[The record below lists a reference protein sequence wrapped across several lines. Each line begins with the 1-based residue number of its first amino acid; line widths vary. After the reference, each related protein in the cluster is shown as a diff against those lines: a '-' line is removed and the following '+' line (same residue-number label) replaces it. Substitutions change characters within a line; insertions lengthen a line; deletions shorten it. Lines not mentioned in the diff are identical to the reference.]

1 MKGLVCMRL
10 KVNKSKNSIN
20 YYIIT
25 DIKTKQGKRST
36 KVFKKLGNEQEIL
49 KISDGLSPLEWAK
62 KQLEIVNKQL
72 EEKNLKITAEFVQ
85 SNIIDQDRQLI
96 FNCGYLFLQDI
107 YYSLGL
113 DKICNDISDKYR
125 IKYDLNSVLANLI
138 YTRIIEPSSKLSA
151 FETAKSFLEQ
161 PNFELQ
167 NIYRALEII
176 SKETENIEASV
187 YKNSLNVVNRNTK
200 ILYYDCTNYFFEIEE
215 AEGIKQYGKN
225 KENRPLPIVQMG
237 LFMDGDG
244 FPLAFVIDSG
254 NTNEQITLKPLEKQ
268 IIKDFELS
276 KFVVCTDAGLASH
289 ENRIF
294 NNIQDRSFIV
304 TQSLKKIKGHLKD
317 WALSKEDWHKLNS
330 NKLINLNDIDNSSSN
345 EEIYYKER
353 WINENGLEQRL
364 IVSYSPKYAAYQ
376 KNLRTN
382 QIERAKNLINNPT
395 TISKNR
401 QNDPKRFIKFSS
413 ITNDG
418 EIAEKKVFSLNQ
430 SAIDNEAMF
439 DGFYAVCTTLEDDIS
454 EIIKVNKRR
463 WEIEESF
470 RILKSDFKARP
481 VYLKRDDRIK
491 AHFTTCFLALLI
503 YRILEHKLGEKYTSS
518 KIIDTLR
525 NMNMMKLDGVGYI
538 PTYTRTSLT
547 DDLHKVFKFRTD
559 HEITILKDM
568 KKILNS
574 TKKQEKS
581 RIFQ

>member
-1 MKGLVCMRL
+1 MRL
-10 KVNKSKNSIN
+10 SLVKSKNAIQFYVIKSFRN
-20 YYIIT
+20 SNGKNTSKIIE
-25 DIKTKQGKRST
+25 
-36 KVFKKLGNEQEIL
+36 KLGN
-49 KISDGLSPLEWAK
+49 LEEVTKKANGQDPVQWAK
-62 KQLEIVNKQL
+62 EYINTLNEK
-72 EEKNLKITAEFVQ
+72 EKNESLDIIAKFSPSTQIPKDVQ
-85 SNIIDQDRQLI
+85 NSYNG
-96 FNCGYLFLQDI
+96 GYLFLQDI

-113 DKICNDISDKYR
+113 DKICNDISAKYR

-254 NTNEQITLKPLEKQ
+254 NTNEQVTLKPLEKQ

-401 QNDPKRFIKFSS
+401 QNDPKRFIKSS
-413 ITNDG
+413 CITNDG
-418 EIAEKKVFSLNQ
+418 EIADKKVFSLNQ
-430 SAIDNEAMF
+430 SAIDKEAIF

-503 YRILEHKLGEKYTSS
+503 YRILEHKLSEKYTSS
-518 KIIDTLR
+518 KMIQTLR
-525 NMNMMKLDGVGYI
+525 ELNFFQKDGCGYVPI
-538 PTYTRTSLT
+538 YTRTDLT
-547 DDLHKVFKFRTD
+547 DELHDIFGFRTD
-559 HEITILKDM
+559 TEVIPFSKM
-568 KKILNS
+568 KKIFKQ
-574 TKKQEKS
+574 TKKH
-581 RIFQ
+581 

>member
-1 MKGLVCMRL
+1 MRL

-25 DIKTKQGKRST
+25 DTKTKDGKRST

-49 KISDGLSPLEWAK
+49 KISNGESPLEWAK
-62 KQLEIVNKQL
+62 KQVDIVNKQI
-72 EEKNLKITAEFVQ
+72 EEKTLKVTAEFSQ
-85 SNIIDQDRQLI
+85 SNLIEENKQLS

-113 DKICNDISDKYR
+113 DKICNVISDKYR
-125 IKYDLNSVLANLI
+125 IKYNLNSILSNLI

-151 FETAKSFLEQ
+151 FETAKTFLEQ
-161 PNFELQ
+161 PDFELQ
-167 NIYRALEII
+167 NIYRALGII
-176 SKETENIEASV
+176 ANETENIESAV

-215 AEGIKQYGKN
+215 AEGIKQYGKS

-254 NTNEQITLKPLEKQ
+254 NTNEQVTLKPLEKQ

-276 KFVVCTDAGLASH
+276 KFVVCTDAGLASI
-289 ENRIF
+289 ENRKF
-294 NNIQDRSFIV
+294 NEVQDRSFIV
-304 TQSLKKIKGHLKD
+304 TQSLKKIKGHLKE
-317 WALSKEDWHKLNS
+317 WALSKDGWHKLNS
-330 NKLINLNDIDNSSSN
+330 KKIINLNDIDNSSSN
-345 EEIYYKER
+345 EEIFYKER
-353 WINENGLEQRL
+353 WINENGLSQRL

-376 KNLRTN
+376 KAVRTS
-382 QIERAKNLINNPT
+382 QIERAQKLINSP
-395 TISKNR
+395 SSASRNR
-401 QNDPKRFIKFSS
+401 QNDPKRFIKATSV
-413 ITNDG
+413 TNDG
-418 EIAEKKVFSLNQ
+418 EVADKKVLTLNQ
-430 SAIDNEAMF
+430 SAIELESAF

-470 RILKSDFKARP
+470 RILKTDFKARP

-503 YRILEHKLGEKYTSS
+503 YRILEHKLNNKFTSS
-518 KIIDTLR
+518 QIIDTLR
-525 NMNMMKLDGVGYI
+525 DMNLRELEGVGYI
-538 PTYTRTSLT
+538 PTYKRTSIT
-547 DDLHKVFKFRTD
+547 NALHSTFKFRTD
-559 HEITILKDM
+559 TEITTLKEM
-568 KKILNS
+568 KKILNL
-574 TKKQEKS
+574 TKK
-581 RIFQ
+581 

>member
-1 MKGLVCMRL
+1 MRL

-25 DIKTKQGKRST
+25 DTKTKDGKRTT

-49 KISDGLSPLEWAK
+49 KISNGESPLEWAK
-62 KQLEIVNKQL
+62 KQVDIVNKQI
-72 EEKNLKITAEFVQ
+72 EEKTLKITAEFSQ
-85 SNIIDQDRQLI
+85 SNLIEENKQLS

-113 DKICNDISDKYR
+113 DKICNVISDKYR
-125 IKYDLNSVLANLI
+125 IKYNLNSILSNLI

-151 FETAKSFLEQ
+151 FETAKTFLEQ
-161 PNFELQ
+161 PDFELQ
-167 NIYRALEII
+167 NIYRALGII
-176 SKETENIEASV
+176 ANETENIESAV

-215 AEGIKQYGKN
+215 AEGIKQYGKS

-254 NTNEQITLKPLEKQ
+254 NTNEQVTLKPLEKQ

-276 KFVVCTDAGLASH
+276 KFVVCTDAGLASI
-289 ENRIF
+289 ENRKF
-294 NNIQDRSFIV
+294 NEVQDRSFIV
-304 TQSLKKIKGHLKD
+304 TQSLKKIKGHLKE
-317 WALSKEDWHKLNS
+317 WALSKDGWHKLNS
-330 NKLINLNDIDNSSSN
+330 KKIINLNDIDNSSSN
-345 EEIYYKER
+345 EEIFYKER
-353 WINENGLEQRL
+353 WINENGLSQRL

-376 KNLRTN
+376 KAVRNS
-382 QIERAKNLINNPT
+382 QVERAQKLINNP
-395 TISKNR
+395 SSVSRNR
-401 QNDPKRFIKFSS
+401 QNDPKRFIKSTS
-413 ITNDG
+413 VTRDG
-418 EIAEKKVFSLNQ
+418 EVADKRVLALNQ
-430 SAIDNEAMF
+430 SAIDSESAF

-503 YRILEHKLGEKYTSS
+503 YRILEHKLNGKFTSS
-518 KIIDTLR
+518 QIINTLR
-525 NMNMMKLDGVGYI
+525 NMNLRNLDGVGFI
-538 PTYTRTSLT
+538 PTYTRTPIT
-547 DDLHKVFKFRTD
+547 NALHTNFNFRTD
-559 HEITILKDM
+559 TEITTLKEM
-568 KKILNS
+568 KKILNL
-574 TKKQEKS
+574 TKK
-581 RIFQ
+581 

>member
-1 MKGLVCMRL
+1 MRL

-36 KVFKKLGNEQEIL
+36 KVFKKLGNEQDIL
-49 KISDGLSPLEWAK
+49 KISNGIPPLEWAN
-62 KQLEIVNKQL
+62 KQLEIVNKQVQ
-72 EEKNLKITAEFVQ
+72 EKSLKITADFSQ
-85 SNIIDQDRQLI
+85 SNIIEKNKQFS

-254 NTNEQITLKPLEKQ
+254 NTNEQVTLKPLEKQ

-376 KNLRTN
+376 KNLRAN
-382 QIERAKNLINNPT
+382 QIERAKNLINNPS

-401 QNDPKRFIKFSS
+401 QNDPKRFIKSSS

-503 YRILEHKLGEKYTSS
+503 YRILEHKLSEKYTSS
-518 KIIDTLR
+518 KMIQTLR
-525 NMNMMKLDGVGYI
+525 ELNFFQKDGCGYVPI
-538 PTYTRTSLT
+538 YTRTDLT
-547 DDLHKVFKFRTD
+547 DELHDIFGFRTD
-559 HEITILKDM
+559 TEVIPFSKM
-568 KKILNS
+568 KKIFKQ
-574 TKKQEKS
+574 TKKH
-581 RIFQ
+581 

>member
-1 MKGLVCMRL
+1 MRL
-10 KVNKSKNSIN
+10 SLVKSKNAIQFYVIKSFRDSN
-20 YYIIT
+20 GKNTSKIIE
-25 DIKTKQGKRST
+25 
-36 KVFKKLGNEQEIL
+36 KLGN
-49 KISDGLSPLEWAK
+49 LEEVTKKANGQDPVQWAK
-62 KQLEIVNKQL
+62 EYIDTLNEK
-72 EEKNLKITAEFVQ
+72 EKNESLDIIAKFSPSIQ
-85 SNIIDQDRQLI
+85 IPKNIQ
-96 FNCGYLFLQDI
+96 NSYNGGYLFLQDI

-113 DKICNDISDKYR
+113 DKICNNISDKYR

-254 NTNEQITLKPLEKQ
+254 NTNEQVTLKPLEKQ

-304 TQSLKKIKGHLKD
+304 TQSLKKIKRHLKD

-401 QNDPKRFIKFSS
+401 QNDPKRFIKSSS

-503 YRILEHKLGEKYTSS
+503 YRILEHKLERKYTSS
-518 KIIDTLR
+518 KIIQTLR
-525 NMNMMKLDGVGYI
+525 DLNFFQKDGCGYVPI
-538 PTYTRTSLT
+538 YTRTDLT
-547 DDLHKVFKFRTD
+547 DGLHNIFGFRTD
-559 HEITILKDM
+559 TEVIPFNKM
-568 KKILNS
+568 KKIFRQ
-574 TKKQEKS
+574 TKKH
-581 RIFQ
+581 

>member
-1 MKGLVCMRL
+1 MRL
-10 KVNKSKNSIN
+10 SLVKSKNAIQFYVIKSFRDSN
-20 YYIIT
+20 GKNTSKIIE
-25 DIKTKQGKRST
+25 
-36 KVFKKLGNEQEIL
+36 KLGN
-49 KISDGLSPLEWAK
+49 LEEVTKKANGQDPVQWAK
-62 KQLEIVNKQL
+62 EYIDTLNEK
-72 EEKNLKITAEFVQ
+72 EKNESLDIIAKFSPSIQ
-85 SNIIDQDRQLI
+85 IPKNIQ
-96 FNCGYLFLQDI
+96 NSYNGGYLFLQDI

-113 DKICNDISDKYR
+113 DKICNDISAKYR

-215 AEGIKQYGKN
+215 AEGIKQYGKS

-254 NTNEQITLKPLEKQ
+254 NTNEQVTLKPLEKQ

-304 TQSLKKIKGHLKD
+304 TQSLKKIKRHLKD

-401 QNDPKRFIKFSS
+401 QNDPKRFIKSSS

-503 YRILEHKLGEKYTSS
+503 YRILEHKLEGKYTSS
-518 KIIDTLR
+518 KIIQTLR
-525 NMNMMKLDGVGYI
+525 DLNFFQKDGCGYVPI
-538 PTYTRTSLT
+538 YTRTDLT
-547 DDLHKVFKFRTD
+547 DELHNIFGFRTD
-559 HEITILKDM
+559 TEVIPFNKM
-568 KKILNS
+568 KKIFRQ
-574 TKKQEKS
+574 TKKH
-581 RIFQ
+581 

>member
-1 MKGLVCMRL
+1 MRL
-10 KVNKSKNSIN
+10 SLVKSKNAIQFYVIKSFRN
-20 YYIIT
+20 SNGKNTSKIIE
-25 DIKTKQGKRST
+25 
-36 KVFKKLGNEQEIL
+36 KLGN
-49 KISDGLSPLEWAK
+49 LEEVTQKANGQDPVQWAK
-62 KQLEIVNKQL
+62 EYIDTLNEK
-72 EEKNLKITAEFVQ
+72 EKNESLDVIAKFSPSTQIPKDVQ
-85 SNIIDQDRQLI
+85 NSYNG
-96 FNCGYLFLQDI
+96 GYLFLQDI
-107 YYSLGL
+107 YYSLCL

-167 NIYRALEII
+167 NIYRALKII

-215 AEGIKQYGKN
+215 AEDIKQYGKN

-304 TQSLKKIKGHLKD
+304 TQSLKKIKGHLRD

-330 NKLINLNDIDNSSSN
+330 NKLINLFDIDNSSSN

-401 QNDPKRFIKFSS
+401 QNDPKSFIKFSS

-503 YRILEHKLGEKYTSS
+503 YRILEYKLGEKYTSS
-518 KIIDTLR
+518 KIIQTLR
-525 NMNMMKLDGVGYI
+525 ELNFFQKDGCGYVPI
-538 PTYTRTSLT
+538 YTRIDLT
-547 DDLHKVFKFRTD
+547 DELHNIFGFRTD
-559 HEITILKDM
+559 TEVIPFSKM
-568 KKILNS
+568 KKIFRQI
-574 TKKQEKS
+574 KKH
-581 RIFQ
+581 

>member
-1 MKGLVCMRL
+1 MRL
-10 KVNKSKNSIN
+10 SLVKSKNAIQFYVIKSFRN
-20 YYIIT
+20 SNGKNTSKIIE
-25 DIKTKQGKRST
+25 
-36 KVFKKLGNEQEIL
+36 KLGN
-49 KISDGLSPLEWAK
+49 LEEVTKKANGQDPVQWAK
-62 KQLEIVNKQL
+62 EYIDTLNEK
-72 EEKNLKITAEFVQ
+72 EKNESLDIIAKFSPSTQIPKDVQ
-85 SNIIDQDRQLI
+85 NSYNG
-96 FNCGYLFLQDI
+96 GYLFLQDI

-113 DKICNDISDKYR
+113 DKICNDISAKYR

-254 NTNEQITLKPLEKQ
+254 NTNEQVTLKPLEKQ

-376 KNLRTN
+376 KNIRTN

-401 QNDPKRFIKFSS
+401 QNDPKRFIKSSS

-518 KIIDTLR
+518 KIIQTLR
-525 NMNMMKLDGVGYI
+525 ELNFFQKDGCGYVPI
-538 PTYTRTSLT
+538 YTRTDLT
-547 DDLHKVFKFRTD
+547 DELHDIFGFRTD
-559 HEITILKDM
+559 TEVIPFSKM
-568 KKILNS
+568 KKIFKQ
-574 TKKQEKS
+574 TKKH
-581 RIFQ
+581 

>member
-1 MKGLVCMRL
+1 MRL
-10 KVNKSKNSIN
+10 SLVKSKNAIQFYVIKSFRDSN
-20 YYIIT
+20 GKNTSKIIE
-25 DIKTKQGKRST
+25 
-36 KVFKKLGNEQEIL
+36 KLGN
-49 KISDGLSPLEWAK
+49 LEEVTKKANGQDPVQWAK
-62 KQLEIVNKQL
+62 EYIDTLNEK
-72 EEKNLKITAEFVQ
+72 EKNESLDIIAKFSPSIQ
-85 SNIIDQDRQLI
+85 IPKNIQ
-96 FNCGYLFLQDI
+96 NSYNGGYLFLQDI

-113 DKICNDISDKYR
+113 DKICNNISDKYR

-254 NTNEQITLKPLEKQ
+254 NTNEQVTLKPLEKQ

-304 TQSLKKIKGHLKD
+304 TQSLKKIKRHLKD

-401 QNDPKRFIKFSS
+401 QNDPKRFIKSSS

-503 YRILEHKLGEKYTSS
+503 YRILEYKLGEKYTSS
-518 KIIDTLR
+518 QIIDTLR
-525 NMNMMKLDGVGYI
+525 SMNMMKLDGVGYI

-568 KKILNS
+568 KKILNF
-574 TKKQEKS
+574 TKKQ
-581 RIFQ
+581 

>member
-1 MKGLVCMRL
+1 MRL
-10 KVNKSKNSIN
+10 SLVKSKNAIQFYVIKSFRN
-20 YYIIT
+20 SNGKNTSKIIE
-25 DIKTKQGKRST
+25 
-36 KVFKKLGNEQEIL
+36 KLGN
-49 KISDGLSPLEWAK
+49 LEEVTKKANGQDPVQWAK
-62 KQLEIVNKQL
+62 EYINTLNEK
-72 EEKNLKITAEFVQ
+72 EKNESLDIIAKFSPSTQIPKDVQ
-85 SNIIDQDRQLI
+85 NSYNG
-96 FNCGYLFLQDI
+96 GYLFLQDI

-113 DKICNDISDKYR
+113 DKICNDISAKYR

-503 YRILEHKLGEKYTSS
+503 YRILEHKLSEKYTSS
-518 KIIDTLR
+518 KMIQTLR
-525 NMNMMKLDGVGYI
+525 ELNFFQKDGCGYVPI
-538 PTYTRTSLT
+538 YTRTDLT
-547 DDLHKVFKFRTD
+547 DELHDIFGFRTD
-559 HEITILKDM
+559 TEVIPFSKM
-568 KKILNS
+568 KKIFKQ
-574 TKKQEKS
+574 TKKH
-581 RIFQ
+581 

>member
-1 MKGLVCMRL
+1 MRL

-25 DIKTKQGKRST
+25 DTKTKDGKRTT

-49 KISDGLSPLEWAK
+49 KISNGESPLEWAK
-62 KQLEIVNKQL
+62 KQVDIVNKQI
-72 EEKNLKITAEFVQ
+72 EEKTLKITAEFSQ
-85 SNIIDQDRQLI
+85 SNLIEENKQLS

-113 DKICNDISDKYR
+113 DKICNVISDKYR
-125 IKYDLNSVLANLI
+125 IKYNLNSILSNLI

-151 FETAKSFLEQ
+151 FETAKTFLEQ
-161 PNFELQ
+161 PDFELQ
-167 NIYRALEII
+167 NIYRALGII
-176 SKETENIEASV
+176 ANETEDIESAV

-215 AEGIKQYGKN
+215 AEGIKQYGKS

-254 NTNEQITLKPLEKQ
+254 NTNEQVTLKPLEKQ

-276 KFVVCTDAGLASH
+276 KFVVCTDAGLASI
-289 ENRIF
+289 ENRKF
-294 NNIQDRSFIV
+294 NEVQDRSFIV
-304 TQSLKKIKGHLKD
+304 TQSLKKIKGHLKE
-317 WALSKEDWHKLNS
+317 WALSEDGWHKLNS
-330 NKLINLNDIDNSSSN
+330 KKIINLNDIDNSSSN
-345 EEIYYKER
+345 EEIFYKER
-353 WINENGLEQRL
+353 WINENGLSQRL

-376 KNLRTN
+376 KAVRNS
-382 QIERAKNLINNPT
+382 QVERAQKLINNP
-395 TISKNR
+395 SSVSRNR
-401 QNDPKRFIKFSS
+401 QNDPKRFIKSTS
-413 ITNDG
+413 VTRDG
-418 EIAEKKVFSLNQ
+418 EVADKRVLALNQ
-430 SAIDNEAMF
+430 SAIDSESAF

-503 YRILEHKLGEKYTSS
+503 YRILEHKLNGKFTSS
-518 KIIDTLR
+518 QIINTLR
-525 NMNMMKLDGVGYI
+525 NMNLRNLDGVGFI
-538 PTYTRTSLT
+538 PTYTRTPIT
-547 DDLHKVFKFRTD
+547 NALHTNFNFRTD
-559 HEITILKDM
+559 TEITTLKEM
-568 KKILNS
+568 KKILNL
-574 TKKQEKS
+574 TKK
-581 RIFQ
+581 

>member
-1 MKGLVCMRL
+1 MRL

-25 DIKTKQGKRST
+25 DTKTKDGKRST

-49 KISDGLSPLEWAK
+49 KISNGESPLEWAK
-62 KQLEIVNKQL
+62 KQVDIVNKQI
-72 EEKNLKITAEFVQ
+72 EEKTLKVTAEFSQ
-85 SNIIDQDRQLI
+85 SNLIEENKQLS

-113 DKICNDISDKYR
+113 DKICNVISDKYR
-125 IKYDLNSVLANLI
+125 IKYNLNSILSNLI

-151 FETAKSFLEQ
+151 FETAKTFLEQ
-161 PNFELQ
+161 PDFELQ
-167 NIYRALEII
+167 NIYRALGII
-176 SKETENIEASV
+176 ANETENIESAV

-215 AEGIKQYGKN
+215 AEGIKQYGKS

-254 NTNEQITLKPLEKQ
+254 NTNEQVTLKPLEKQ

-276 KFVVCTDAGLASH
+276 KFVVCTDAGLASI
-289 ENRIF
+289 ENRKF
-294 NNIQDRSFIV
+294 NEVQDRSFIV
-304 TQSLKKIKGHLKD
+304 TQSLKKIKGHLKE
-317 WALSKEDWHKLNS
+317 WALSKDGWHKLNS
-330 NKLINLNDIDNSSSN
+330 KKIINLNDIDNSSSN
-345 EEIYYKER
+345 EEIFYKER
-353 WINENGLEQRL
+353 WINENGLSQRL

-376 KNLRTN
+376 KAVRNS
-382 QIERAKNLINNPT
+382 QVERAQKLINNP
-395 TISKNR
+395 SSVSRNR
-401 QNDPKRFIKFSS
+401 QNDPKRFIKSTS
-413 ITNDG
+413 VTRDG
-418 EIAEKKVFSLNQ
+418 EVADKKVLTLNQ
-430 SAIDNEAMF
+430 SAIELESAF

-470 RILKSDFKARP
+470 RILKTDFKARP

-503 YRILEHKLGEKYTSS
+503 YRILEHKLNNKFTSS
-518 KIIDTLR
+518 QIIDTLR
-525 NMNMMKLDGVGYI
+525 DMNLRELEGVGYI
-538 PTYTRTSLT
+538 PTYKRTSIT
-547 DDLHKVFKFRTD
+547 NALHSTFKFRTD
-559 HEITILKDM
+559 TEITTLKEM
-568 KKILNS
+568 KKILNI
-574 TKKQEKS
+574 TKK
-581 RIFQ
+581 

>member
-1 MKGLVCMRL
+1 MRL
-10 KVNKSKNSIN
+10 SLVKSKNAIQFYVIKSFRN
-20 YYIIT
+20 SNGKNTSKIIE
-25 DIKTKQGKRST
+25 
-36 KVFKKLGNEQEIL
+36 KLGN
-49 KISDGLSPLEWAK
+49 LEEVTKKANGQDPVQWAK
-62 KQLEIVNKQL
+62 EYINTLNEK
-72 EEKNLKITAEFVQ
+72 EKNESLDIIAKFSPSTQIPKDVQ
-85 SNIIDQDRQLI
+85 NSYNG
-96 FNCGYLFLQDI
+96 GYLFLQDI

-113 DKICNDISDKYR
+113 DKICNDISAKYR

-376 KNLRTN
+376 KNLRAN
-382 QIERAKNLINNPT
+382 QIERAKNLINNPS

-401 QNDPKRFIKFSS
+401 QNDPKRFIKSSS

>member
-1 MKGLVCMRL
+1 MRL

-25 DIKTKQGKRST
+25 DTKTNEGKRST

-49 KISDGLSPLEWAK
+49 KISNGLTPLEWAK
-62 KQLEIVNKQL
+62 NQLDIVNNQL
-72 EEKNLKITAEFVQ
+72 KENKLKITAEF
-85 SNIIDQDRQLI
+85 SPSSIIEKDKKLS

-113 DKICNDISDKYR
+113 DKICKDISDKYR
-125 IKYDLNSVLANLI
+125 IKYDLNSVLSNLI

-176 SKETENIEASV
+176 SKETENIEAQV
-187 YKNSLNVVNRNTK
+187 YKNSLKVVNRNTK
-200 ILYYDCTNYFFEIEE
+200 VLYYDCTNYFFEIEE

-254 NTNEQITLKPLEKQ
+254 NTNEQVTLKPLEKQ

-276 KFVVCTDAGLASH
+276 KFVVCTDAGLASR

-294 NNIQDRSFIV
+294 NNIQERSFIV

-317 WALSKEDWHKLNS
+317 WALDKDGWHKLNS
-330 NKLINLNDIDNSSSN
+330 KKLINLDNIDNSSSN

-353 WINENGLEQRL
+353 WINENDLSQRL

-376 KNLRTN
+376 RSVRAS
-382 QIERAKNLINNPT
+382 QIERAQKLINNP
-395 TISKNR
+395 SSVSRNR
-401 QNDPKRFIKFSS
+401 QNDPKRFVKSAS
-413 ITNDG
+413 VTADG
-418 EIAEKKVFSLNQ
+418 EIADKKVFSLNQ
-430 SAIDNEAMF
+430 DAIDNEAMF

-503 YRILEHKLGEKYTSS
+503 YRILEHKLDEKYTSS
-518 KIIDTLR
+518 KIIQTLR
-525 NMNMMKLDGVGYI
+525 DMSMLEINGLGYL
-538 PTYTRTSLT
+538 PSYTRTSLT
-547 DDLHKVFKFRTD
+547 DDLHNLFQFRTD
-559 HEITILKDM
+559 NEITLFKEM
-568 KKILNS
+568 KKIFKQ
-574 TKKQEKS
+574 TKNH
-581 RIFQ
+581 

>member
-1 MKGLVCMRL
+1 MRL
-10 KVNKSKNSIN
+10 SLVKSKNATQFYVIKSFRDSN
-20 YYIIT
+20 GKNTSKIIE
-25 DIKTKQGKRST
+25 
-36 KVFKKLGNEQEIL
+36 KLGNLEEVTKKANGQDPI
-49 KISDGLSPLEWAK
+49 EWAK
-62 KQLEIVNKQL
+62 KYIEILNEK
-72 EEKNLKITAEFVQ
+72 EKNESLDIIAKFSPSTQIPKDVQ
-85 SNIIDQDRQLI
+85 NSYNG
-96 FNCGYLFLQDI
+96 GYLFLQDI
-107 YYSLGL
+107 YYCLGL
-113 DKICNDISDKYR
+113 DKICKDISDKYR
-125 IKYDLNSVLANLI
+125 IKYDLNSVLSNLI
-138 YTRIIEPSSKLSA
+138 YARIIEPSSKLSA

-187 YKNSLNVVNRNTK
+187 YKNSLKVVNRNTK

-254 NTNEQITLKPLEKQ
+254 NTNEQVTLKPLEKQ

-276 KFVVCTDAGLASH
+276 KFVVCTDAGLASR

-294 NNIQDRSFIV
+294 NNIQERSFIV
-304 TQSLKKIKGHLKD
+304 TQSLKKITGHLKD
-317 WALSKEDWHKLNS
+317 WALDKDGWHKLNS
-330 NKLINLNDIDNSSSN
+330 KKLVNLNDIDNSSSN

-353 WINENGLEQRL
+353 WINENDLSQRL

-376 KNLRTN
+376 KSVRAS
-382 QIERAKNLINNPT
+382 QIERAQKLIDNT
-395 TISKNR
+395 SSVSRNR
-401 QNDPKRFIKFSS
+401 QNDPKRFVKSAS
-413 ITNDG
+413 ITADG
-418 EIAEKKVFSLNQ
+418 EIADKKVLSLNQ
-430 SAIDNEAMF
+430 DAIDNEAMF

-503 YRILEHKLGEKYTSS
+503 YRILEHKLDERYTSS
-518 KIIDTLR
+518 KIIQTLR
-525 NMNMMKLDGVGYI
+525 DMNFLKKEGCGYA
-538 PTYTRTSLT
+538 PTYMRTDLT
-547 DDLHKVFKFRTD
+547 DSLHEVFKFRTD
-559 HEITILKDM
+559 IEMVSLSIM
-568 KKILNS
+568 KKIFKQ
-574 TKKQEKS
+574 TKNH
-581 RIFQ
+581 

>member
-1 MKGLVCMRL
+1 MRL

-25 DIKTKQGKRST
+25 DIKTKDGKRST

-49 KISDGLSPLEWAK
+49 KISNGESPLEWAK
-62 KQLEIVNKQL
+62 KQVDIVNKQI
-72 EEKNLKITAEFVQ
+72 EEKTLKITAEFSQ
-85 SNIIDQDRQLI
+85 SNLIEENKQLS

-113 DKICNDISDKYR
+113 GKICNVISDKYR
-125 IKYDLNSVLANLI
+125 IKYNLNSILSNLI

-151 FETAKSFLEQ
+151 FETAKTFLEQ
-161 PNFELQ
+161 PDFELQ
-167 NIYRALEII
+167 NIYRALGII
-176 SKETENIEASV
+176 ANETENIESAV

-200 ILYYDCTNYFFEIEE
+200 VLYYDCTNYFFEIEE
-215 AEGIKQYGKN
+215 AEGIKQYGKS

-254 NTNEQITLKPLEKQ
+254 NTNEQVTLKPLEKQ

-276 KFVVCTDAGLASH
+276 KFVVCTDAGLASI
-289 ENRIF
+289 ENRKF
-294 NNIQDRSFIV
+294 NEVQDRSFIV
-304 TQSLKKIKGHLKD
+304 TQSLKKIKGHLKE
-317 WALSKEDWHKLNS
+317 WALSKDGWHKLNS
-330 NKLINLNDIDNSSSN
+330 KKLINLNDIDNSGSN
-345 EEIYYKER
+345 EEIFYKER
-353 WINENGLEQRL
+353 WINENGLSQRL

-376 KNLRTN
+376 KAVRTS
-382 QIERAKNLINNPT
+382 QIERAQKLINNP
-395 TISKNR
+395 SSASRNR
-401 QNDPKRFIKFSS
+401 QNDPKRFIKSTS
-413 ITNDG
+413 VTNDG
-418 EIAEKKVFSLNQ
+418 EVADKKVLTLNQ
-430 SAIDNEAMF
+430 SAIELESAF

-503 YRILEHKLGEKYTSS
+503 YRILEHKLKGKFTSS
-518 KIIDTLR
+518 QIINTLR
-525 NMNMMKLDGVGYI
+525 NMNLRELDGVGYI
-538 PTYTRTSLT
+538 PTYSRTPVT
-547 DDLHKVFKFRTD
+547 NALHSTFKFRTD
-559 HEITILKDM
+559 TEITTLKEM
-568 KKILNS
+568 KKILNL
-574 TKKQEKS
+574 TKK
-581 RIFQ
+581 

>member
-1 MKGLVCMRL
+1 MRL

-25 DIKTKQGKRST
+25 DTKTKDGKRST

-49 KISDGLSPLEWAK
+49 KISNGESPLEWAK
-62 KQLEIVNKQL
+62 KQVDIVNKQI
-72 EEKNLKITAEFVQ
+72 EEKTLKITAEFSQ
-85 SNIIDQDRQLI
+85 SNLIEENKQLS

-113 DKICNDISDKYR
+113 DKICNVISDKYR
-125 IKYDLNSVLANLI
+125 IKYNLNSILSNLI

-151 FETAKSFLEQ
+151 FETAKTFLEH
-161 PNFELQ
+161 PDFELQ
-167 NIYRALEII
+167 NIYRALGII
-176 SKETENIEASV
+176 ANETENIESAV

-215 AEGIKQYGKN
+215 AEGIKQYGKS

-244 FPLAFVIDSG
+244 FPLAFTINSG
-254 NTNEQITLKPLEKQ
+254 NTNEQVTLKPLEKQ

-276 KFVVCTDAGLASH
+276 KFVVCTDAGLASI
-289 ENRIF
+289 ENRKF
-294 NNIQDRSFIV
+294 NEVQDRSFIV
-304 TQSLKKIKGHLKD
+304 TQSLKKIKGHLKE
-317 WALSKEDWHKLNS
+317 WALSKDGWHKLNS
-330 NKLINLNDIDNSSSN
+330 KKIINLDNIDNSSSN
-345 EEIYYKER
+345 EEIFYKER
-353 WINENGLEQRL
+353 WINENGLSQRL

-376 KNLRTN
+376 KAVRTS
-382 QIERAKNLINNPT
+382 QVERAQKLINNP
-395 TISKNR
+395 SSVSRNR
-401 QNDPKRFIKFSS
+401 QNDPKRFIKSTS
-413 ITNDG
+413 VTRDG
-418 EIAEKKVFSLNQ
+418 EVADKRVLALNQ
-430 SAIDNEAMF
+430 SAIDSESAF

-503 YRILEHKLGEKYTSS
+503 YRILEHKLNGKFTSS
-518 KIIDTLR
+518 QIINTLR
-525 NMNMMKLDGVGYI
+525 NMNLRNLEGVGFI
-538 PTYTRTSLT
+538 PAYTRTPIT
-547 DDLHKVFKFRTD
+547 NALHTNFNFRTD
-559 HEITILKDM
+559 TEITTLKEM
-568 KKILNS
+568 KKILNL
-574 TKKQEKS
+574 TKK
-581 RIFQ
+581 

>member
-1 MKGLVCMRL
+1 MRL

-36 KVFKKLGNEQEIL
+36 KVFKKLGNEQDIL
-49 KISDGLSPLEWAK
+49 KISNGIPPLEWAN
-62 KQLEIVNKQL
+62 KQLEIVNKQVQ
-72 EEKNLKITAEFVQ
+72 ENSLKITADFSQ
-85 SNIIDQDRQLI
+85 SNIIEKNKQFS

-107 YYSLGL
+107 YYSLAL

-254 NTNEQITLKPLEKQ
+254 NTNEQVTLKPLEKQ

-430 SAIDNEAMF
+430 AVIVNEAMF

-503 YRILEHKLGEKYTSS
+503 YRILEHKLGGKYTSS
-518 KIIDTLR
+518 QIIDTLR
-525 NMNMMKLDGVGYI
+525 NMNMMKLDGLGYI

-559 HEITILKDM
+559 HEITIFKDM

-574 TKKQEKS
+574 TKK
-581 RIFQ
+581 

>member
-1 MKGLVCMRL
+1 MRL

-25 DIKTKQGKRST
+25 DTKTKDGKRST

-49 KISDGLSPLEWAK
+49 KISNGESPLEWAK
-62 KQLEIVNKQL
+62 KQVDIVNKQI
-72 EEKNLKITAEFVQ
+72 EEKTLKITAEFSQ
-85 SNIIDQDRQLI
+85 SNLIKENKQLS

-113 DKICNDISDKYR
+113 DKICNVISDKYR
-125 IKYDLNSVLANLI
+125 IKYNLNSILSNLI

-151 FETAKSFLEQ
+151 FETAKTFLEQ
-161 PNFELQ
+161 PDFELQ
-167 NIYRALEII
+167 NIYRALGII
-176 SKETENIEASV
+176 ANETENIESAV

-215 AEGIKQYGKN
+215 AEGIKQYGKS

-244 FPLAFVIDSG
+244 FPLAFTINNG
-254 NTNEQITLKPLEKQ
+254 NTNEQVTLKPLEKQ

-276 KFVVCTDAGLASH
+276 KFVVCTDAGLASI
-289 ENRIF
+289 ENRKF
-294 NNIQDRSFIV
+294 NEVQDRSFIV
-304 TQSLKKIKGHLKD
+304 TQSLKKIKGHLKE
-317 WALSKEDWHKLNS
+317 WALSKDGWHKLNS
-330 NKLINLNDIDNSSSN
+330 KKIINLDNIDNSSSN
-345 EEIYYKER
+345 EEIFYKER
-353 WINENGLEQRL
+353 WINENGLSQRL

-376 KNLRTN
+376 KAVRNS
-382 QIERAKNLINNPT
+382 QVERAQKLINNP
-395 TISKNR
+395 SSVSRNR
-401 QNDPKRFIKFSS
+401 QNDPKRFIKSTS
-413 ITNDG
+413 VTRDG
-418 EIAEKKVFSLNQ
+418 EVADKRVLALNQ
-430 SAIDNEAMF
+430 SAIDSESAF

-503 YRILEHKLGEKYTSS
+503 YRILEHKLNGKFTSS
-518 KIIDTLR
+518 QIINTLR
-525 NMNMMKLDGVGYI
+525 NMNLRNLDGVGFI
-538 PTYTRTSLT
+538 PTYTRTPIT
-547 DDLHKVFKFRTD
+547 NALHTNFNFRTD
-559 HEITILKDM
+559 TEITTLKEM
-568 KKILNS
+568 KKILNL
-574 TKKQEKS
+574 TKK
-581 RIFQ
+581 

>member
-1 MKGLVCMRL
+1 MRL

-25 DIKTKQGKRST
+25 DTKTKDGKRST

-49 KISDGLSPLEWAK
+49 KISNGESPLEWAK
-62 KQLEIVNKQL
+62 KQVDMVNKQI
-72 EEKNLKITAEFVQ
+72 EEKTLKITAEFSQ
-85 SNIIDQDRQLI
+85 SNLIEENKQLS

-113 DKICNDISDKYR
+113 DKICNIISDKYR
-125 IKYDLNSVLANLI
+125 IKYNLNSILSNLI

-151 FETAKSFLEQ
+151 FETAKTFLEQ
-161 PNFELQ
+161 PDFELQ
-167 NIYRALEII
+167 NIYRALGII
-176 SKETENIEASV
+176 ANETENIESAV

-200 ILYYDCTNYFFEIEE
+200 VLYYDCTNYFFEIEE
-215 AEGIKQYGKN
+215 AEGIKQYGKS

-254 NTNEQITLKPLEKQ
+254 NTNEQVTLKPLEKQ

-276 KFVVCTDAGLASH
+276 KFVVCTDAGLASI
-289 ENRIF
+289 ENRKF
-294 NNIQDRSFIV
+294 NEVQDRSFIV
-304 TQSLKKIKGHLKD
+304 TQSLKKIKGHLKE
-317 WALSKEDWHKLNS
+317 WALSKDGWHKLNS
-330 NKLINLNDIDNSSSN
+330 KKIINLNDIDNSSSN
-345 EEIYYKER
+345 EEIFYKER
-353 WINENGLEQRL
+353 WINENGLSQRL

-376 KNLRTN
+376 KAVRNS
-382 QIERAKNLINNPT
+382 QVERAQKLINNP
-395 TISKNR
+395 SSVSRNR
-401 QNDPKRFIKFSS
+401 QNDPKRFIKSTS
-413 ITNDG
+413 VTSDG
-418 EIAEKKVFSLNQ
+418 EVADKKVLALNQ
-430 SAIDNEAMF
+430 SAIDSESAF

-503 YRILEHKLGEKYTSS
+503 YRILEHKLNGKFTSS
-518 KIIDTLR
+518 QIINTLR
-525 NMNMMKLDGVGYI
+525 NMNLRNLDGVGFI
-538 PTYTRTSLT
+538 PTYTRTPIT
-547 DDLHKVFKFRTD
+547 NALHTNFNFRTD
-559 HEITILKDM
+559 TEITTLKEM
-568 KKILNS
+568 KKILNL
-574 TKKQEKS
+574 TKK
-581 RIFQ
+581 

>member
-1 MKGLVCMRL
+1 MRL

-25 DIKTKQGKRST
+25 DTKTKDGKRST

-49 KISDGLSPLEWAK
+49 KISNGESPLEWAK
-62 KQLEIVNKQL
+62 KQVDIVNKQI
-72 EEKNLKITAEFVQ
+72 EEKTLKITAEFSQ
-85 SNIIDQDRQLI
+85 SNLIEENKQLS

-113 DKICNDISDKYR
+113 DKICNVISDKYR
-125 IKYDLNSVLANLI
+125 IKYNLNSILSNLI

-151 FETAKSFLEQ
+151 FETAKTFLEQ
-161 PNFELQ
+161 PDFELQ
-167 NIYRALEII
+167 NIYRALGII
-176 SKETENIEASV
+176 ANETEDIESAV

-215 AEGIKQYGKN
+215 AEGIKQYGKS

-254 NTNEQITLKPLEKQ
+254 NTNEQVTLKPLEKQ

-276 KFVVCTDAGLASH
+276 KFVVCTDAGLASI
-289 ENRIF
+289 ENRKF
-294 NNIQDRSFIV
+294 NEVQDRSFIV
-304 TQSLKKIKGHLKD
+304 TQSLKKIKGHLKE
-317 WALSKEDWHKLNS
+317 WALSKDGWHKLNS
-330 NKLINLNDIDNSSSN
+330 KKIINLNDIDNSSSN
-345 EEIYYKER
+345 EEIFYKER
-353 WINENGLEQRL
+353 WINENGLSQRL

-376 KNLRTN
+376 KAVRNS
-382 QIERAKNLINNPT
+382 QVERAQKLINNT
-395 TISKNR
+395 SSISRNR
-401 QNDPKRFIKFSS
+401 QKDPKRFIKSTS
-413 ITNDG
+413 VTRDG
-418 EIAEKKVFSLNQ
+418 EVADKKVLALNQ
-430 SAIDNEAMF
+430 SAIDSESAF

-503 YRILEHKLGEKYTSS
+503 YRILEHKLNGKFTSS
-518 KIIDTLR
+518 QIINTLR
-525 NMNMMKLDGVGYI
+525 NMNLRNLEGVGFI
-538 PTYTRTSLT
+538 PTYTRTPIT
-547 DDLHKVFKFRTD
+547 NALHTNFNFRTD
-559 HEITILKDM
+559 TEITTLKEM
-568 KKILNS
+568 KKILNL
-574 TKKQEKS
+574 TKK
-581 RIFQ
+581 